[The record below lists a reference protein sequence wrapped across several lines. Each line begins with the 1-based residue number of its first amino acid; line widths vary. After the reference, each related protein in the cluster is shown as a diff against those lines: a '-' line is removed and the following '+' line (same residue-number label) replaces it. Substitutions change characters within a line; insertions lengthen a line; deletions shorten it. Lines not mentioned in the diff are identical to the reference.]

1 MNVRTIS
8 FLHLV
13 STAVLFSNALYAQTY
28 PDRPVRVVIPWP
40 AGGSNDIVGRI
51 VTQPMSAALG
61 QQFLIDNRGGAA
73 GTIGTE
79 VVAKSPADGYTMLLT
94 SATHLANA
102 HLYKKLPYDPLRDFI
117 GVSPLGRQ
125 VGILAVHPSLPV
137 RSVKDLVALAKRRPG
152 EIVYG
157 SAGNGSFTHLLMV
170 YFNSTTNTRMLHVPY
185 KGGAPAGVSI
195 ATGETQ
201 AMIATLG
208 SFLPQLNSG
217 KVRALGVTSSTRVEQ
232 FPDVPTIAE
241 SGVPGFEFTSW
252 VGAFVPAGTS
262 ASVVNRLNA
271 EFQKVSKDPVI
282 RKRLSDAAHDS
293 MYLGPD
299 DFAKLLKSDHEK
311 YGKLMRLVGPTID

>member
-1 MNVRTIS
+1 MG
-8 FLHLV
+8 LA
-13 STAVLFSNALYAQTY
+13 AVLLSSAAWAQSY
-28 PDRPVRVVIPWP
+28 PDRPLRVVIPWP

-51 VTQPMSAALG
+51 VTQPVSAALG
-61 QQFLIDNRGGAA
+61 QQLVIDNRGGAA

-79 VVAKSPADGYTMLLT
+79 FVAKSPADGYTILLT

-102 HLYKKLPYDPLRDFI
+102 HLYKKLSYDPLRDFI

-137 RSVKDLVALAKRRPG
+137 RSVKDLVVLAKRRPG

-170 YFNSTTNTRMLHVPY
+170 YFNSMTSTGMLHVPY

-208 SFLPQLNSG
+208 SFLPQLQSG

-232 FPDVPTIAE
+232 FPDIPTIAE
-241 SGVPGFEFTSW
+241 AGVPGFEFTSW
-252 VGAFVPAGTS
+252 VGAFVPTGTP
-262 ASVVNRLNA
+262 AVVVTRLNA
-271 EFQKVSKDPVI
+271 EFLKVSKDPGI
-282 RKRLSDAAHDS
+282 RKRLSDAAHDA
-293 MYLGPD
+293 MYLGTEE
-299 DFAKLLKSDHEK
+299 FAKLLKSDYDK
-311 YGKLMRLVGPTID
+311 YGKLIRLVGATID